1 MLRQSRRRNRNAVDA
16 GRVTLVQGDVSAVR
30 DLALVDLVTANHEA
44 QDSSRFRT
52 TSREAQIEWKDSSA
66 WPRRRDHIEGLPESR
81 RGTHVPV
88 WQMEPCGIGHGSL
101 ERRAPPVRRDGQ
113 VSAPRAHA
121 GPGDRRPEQCRAGLR
136 LGRDAGR
143 PLCQRRRLWLR
154 WRVGAMSR
162 LRHTESAR
170 IGGEGRRFAV
180 TSEPTDSHDRLTS
193 VPCI

>member
-1 MLRQSRRRNRNAVDA
+1 MSRS
-16 GRVTLVQGDVSAVR
+16 GKWSRVGY
-30 DLALVDLVTANHEA
+30 
-44 QDSSRFRT
+44 
-52 TSREAQIEWKDSSA
+52 
-66 WPRRRDHIEGLPESR
+66 
-81 RGTHVPV
+81 
-88 WQMEPCGIGHGSL
+88 GHGSL

-180 TSEPTDSHDRLTS
+180 TSEPTDSHDRLTLRALHLIRGADQHAAYVGRAAMALACSTCGVDDRHIVRGQRTAVS
-193 VPCI
+193 VVVDHDAPIEQLPDVAAAAAKTGSPGPAKRLRFPDAGSNARSA